1 MQGSDEV
8 VLTDGGSFSPPHL
21 EEEREGVVSELSEQ
35 LLLDFGVS
43 QFLFVLQLRVNLP
56 GQQEQ
61 IPPESHAHHIHVLT
75 TVPEGAR

>member
-1 MQGSDEV
+1 MQGSNEV

-43 QFLFVLQLRVNLP
+43 QLLFVL
-56 GQQEQ
+56 
-61 IPPESHAHHIHVLT
+61 
-75 TVPEGAR
+75 